1 LKNCNYKIY
10 KIIKREIQ
18 DLLNIN
24 IKYLDSL
31 YIIGSYNF
39 GNFIVSLNNAIIFCE
54 FFHCKRIILQSNNNT
69 FINNKIF
76 YKKYNLIIEHN
87 SNFICNKNSLVEHL
101 DFIYYKLNF
110 SLLGNVNR
118 FHVFREEI
126 LNNLPI
132 VKVYP
137 DDLYIYI
144 RGGDAFQIIN
154 KPCPGYAQPPLC
166 FYENALNKYKF
177 RKIRI
182 ISEDKSNPVLILLE
196 KNYHIKYIKNDIKL
210 DISYLANSYNIIL
223 AKSSFIVSIIKFN
236 NNLKY
241 LWEYDF
247 YTLPDRYL
255 HLHYSVYTFSF
266 KYMIYKMKATESYKQ
281 LMSPFINS
289 ENQRELMIKEKCY
302 KKFNIVP
309 PRIS

>member
-1 LKNCNYKIY
+1 MPCFFKKLILLFFYFFILTKNKKLLFLLKNRNYKNS
-10 KIIKREIQ
+10 KIIKRELQ

-31 YIIGSYNF
+31 FIIGSYNF
-39 GNFIVSLNNAIIFCE
+39 GNFIISLNNAIIFCE
-54 FFHCKRIILQSNNNT
+54 IFHCKKIILQSNNNT
-69 FINNKIF
+69 FINNKI
-76 YKKYNLIIEHN
+76 YYQKYNLIIENN
-87 SNFICNKNSLVEHL
+87 SNIISTNNSLIEHL
-101 DFIYYKLNF
+101 DIIYYKLNF
-110 SLLGNVNR
+110 SRLGNINR

-126 LNNLPI
+126 LNNIPI
-132 VKVYP
+132 VKVHP

-196 KNYHIKYIKNDIKL
+196 KKYHIKYIKNDLKL
-210 DISYLANSYNIIL
+210 DISYLANSYIYIL
-223 AKSSFIVSIIKFN
+223 S
-236 NNLKY
+236 
-241 LWEYDF
+241 
-247 YTLPDRYL
+247 DRYL

-266 KYMIYKMKATESYKQ
+266 KYMIYKMKATESYKKS
-281 LMSPFINS
+281 MSPFINS

-302 KKFNIVP
+302 NNFTIVP

>member
-1 LKNCNYKIY
+1 M
-10 KIIKREIQ
+10 
-18 DLLNIN
+18 LNIN

-39 GNFIVSLNNAIIFCE
+39 GNFIISLNNAIIFCE
-54 FFHCKRIILQSNNNT
+54 LFHCKKIILQSNNNT
-69 FINNKIF
+69 FINNKI
-76 YKKYNLIIEHN
+76 YYQKYNLIIENN
-87 SNFICNKNSLVEHL
+87 SNLIYTKNSLVEHL
-101 DFIYYKLNF
+101 DFLFYKLNF

-132 VKVYP
+132 VKVHP

-144 RGGDAFQIIN
+144 RGGDAFQIID

-166 FYENALNKYKF
+166 FYENALNKFKF

-182 ISEDKSNPVLILLE
+182 ISEDKSNPVLTLLE
-196 KNYHIKYIKNDIKL
+196 KNYHIKYTKNNLKL

-223 AKSSFIVSIIKFN
+223 AKSSFILSIIKFN

-241 LWEYDF
+241 VWEYDF
-247 YTLPDRYL
+247 IILSDRYL

-266 KYMIYKMKATESYKQ
+266 KYMIYKMEATESYKQ

-289 ENQRELMIKEKCY
+289 ESQRELMIKEKCY
-302 KKFNIVP
+302 NNFSIVP

>member
-1 LKNCNYKIY
+1 
-10 KIIKREIQ
+10 
-18 DLLNIN
+18 LLNIN

-39 GNFIVSLNNAIIFCE
+39 GNFIISLNNAIIFCE
-54 FFHCKRIILQSNNNT
+54 LFHCKKIILQSNNNT
-69 FINNKIF
+69 FINNKI
-76 YKKYNLIIEHN
+76 YYQKYNLIIENN
-87 SNFICNKNSLVEHL
+87 SNIISTNNSLIEHL
-101 DFIYYKLNF
+101 DILYYKLNF
-110 SLLGNVNR
+110 SRLGNINR

-132 VKVYP
+132 VKVHP

-154 KPCPGYAQPPLC
+154 KLCPGYAQPPLC

-196 KNYHIKYIKNDIKL
+196 KKYHIKYIKNDLKL

-241 LWEYDF
+241 VWEYDF
-247 YTLPDRYL
+247 YILSDRYL

-266 KYMIYKMKATESYKQ
+266 KYMIYKMKATESYKKS
-281 LMSPFINS
+281 MSPFINS

-302 KKFNIVP
+302 NNFTIVP

>member
-1 LKNCNYKIY
+1 LKNRNYKNS
-10 KIIKREIQ
+10 KIIKRELQ

-31 YIIGSYNF
+31 FIIGSYNF
-39 GNFIVSLNNAIIFCE
+39 GNFIISLNNAIIFCE
-54 FFHCKRIILQSNNNT
+54 IFHCKKIILQSNNNT
-69 FINNKIF
+69 FINNKI
-76 YKKYNLIIEHN
+76 YYQKYNLIIENN
-87 SNFICNKNSLVEHL
+87 SNIISTNNSLIEHL
-101 DFIYYKLNF
+101 DIIYYKLNF
-110 SLLGNVNR
+110 SRLGNINR

-126 LNNLPI
+126 LNNIPI
-132 VKVYP
+132 VKVHP

-196 KNYHIKYIKNDIKL
+196 KKYHIKYIKNDLKL

-241 LWEYDF
+241 VWEYDF
-247 YTLPDRYL
+247 YILSDRYL
-255 HLHYSVYTFSF
+255 HLHYSVYTFIF
-266 KYMIYKMKATESYKQ
+266 NYTIYKMNASENYKK
-281 LMSPFINS
+281 LMYPFSNS
-289 ENQRELMIKEKCY
+289 EKQRKFMIEEKCINY
-302 KKFNIVP
+302 FNIIL